1 MFFKNPAEQIGT
13 VPKYMV
19 NDLMAYRY
27 AIAPTSDP
35 RAVLGKSNEIQGLG
49 KMSLDLQ
56 KTVSQISG
64 YILSQQ
70 FPILKEMVTYES
82 LIVSLPSSYSEIQM
96 PTRYLCRVGELLM
109 VPLHGNVTMYS
120 REFENPMTMS
130 DHNIYRIN
138 NRVDSSFN
146 SSPNFLAVCF
156 NYLDFD
162 LKRYLM
168 MHDIMSPFT
177 RREDEYVDPSKA
189 LPSLEA
195 PENAY

>member
-1 MFFKNPAEQIGT
+1 
-13 VPKYMV
+13 
-19 NDLMAYRY
+19 
-27 AIAPTSDP
+27 
-35 RAVLGKSNEIQGLG
+35 
-49 KMSLDLQ
+49 
-56 KTVSQISG
+56 
-64 YILSQQ
+64 
-70 FPILKEMVTYES
+70 
-82 LIVSLPSSYSEIQM
+82 
-96 PTRYLCRVGELLM
+96 M

-120 REFENPMTMS
+120 REFENPITMS

-146 SSPNFLAVCF
+146 SSPDFLAICF

-168 MHDIMSPFT
+168 MHDIMSPFA
-177 RREDEYVDPSKA
+177 RREDEYADPSKA